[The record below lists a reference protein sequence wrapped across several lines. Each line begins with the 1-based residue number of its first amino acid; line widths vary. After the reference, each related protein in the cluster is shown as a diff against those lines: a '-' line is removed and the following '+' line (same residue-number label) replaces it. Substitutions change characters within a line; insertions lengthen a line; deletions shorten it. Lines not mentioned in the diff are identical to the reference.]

1 MDTLKLDPAAMAAYT
16 KIAETVS
23 QQLASA
29 AQVAGGAVNPERLSA
44 DLGLIGAQFAQ
55 RFTAAVTEHQQA
67 LSTAGRLV
75 AAYGAVLRGYSA
87 DMHASDVDTAAKLDR
102 AKGELA

>member
-16 KIAETVS
+16 RIADAVS
-23 QQLASA
+23 AQLTSA
-29 AQVAGGAVNPERLSA
+29 AEVAGGAVAPERLA
-44 DLGLIGAQFAQ
+44 VDLGLVGAQFAQ

-75 AAYGAVLRGYSA
+75 GAYGDVLRGHTTEMG
-87 DMHASDVDTAAKLDR
+87 DSDSETAA
-102 AKGELA
+102 ALARTKETLA